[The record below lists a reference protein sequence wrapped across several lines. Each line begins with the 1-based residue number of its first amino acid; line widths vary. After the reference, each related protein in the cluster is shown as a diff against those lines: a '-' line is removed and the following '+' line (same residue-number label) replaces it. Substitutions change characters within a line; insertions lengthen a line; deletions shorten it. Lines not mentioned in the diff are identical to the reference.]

1 MNKKHVAL
9 IDSIVDS
16 LISRIINGEYPVGA
30 KLSENKV
37 SEEFNCSR
45 TPVREAFK
53 KLEIYNIVEIIPHSG
68 TYVRDLSDKENKE
81 VTEIRAALESLAF
94 RLACER
100 GADTTVLRTIQEQ
113 METILAA
120 KDIDFTS
127 YGKVHIL
134 FHRHLVELSVNTLL
148 LKTYNNLNLSVARK
162 LLYAKMNPDEIKLTN
177 KEHSKI
183 IEYLENGN
191 VEEGERFMY
200 DHLWLKRNRLLEK

>member
-1 MNKKHVAL
+1 MNNKHAAL

-16 LISRIINGEYPVGA
+16 LISRIIRGEYPVGA

-53 KLEIYNIVEIIPHSG
+53 RLEIYNIVEIIPHSG
-68 TYVRDLSDKENKE
+68 TYVRELSDKENKE
-81 VTEIRAALESLAF
+81 MTEIRAALESLAF

-100 GADTTVLRTIQEQ
+100 GADTMVLRTIQEQ
-113 METILAA
+113 METILSA
-120 KDIDFTS
+120 KEIDFTS
-127 YGKVHIL
+127 YGKAHIL
-134 FHRHLVELSVNTLL
+134 FHRHLVELSGNTLL
-148 LKTYNNLNLSVARK
+148 INTYNNLNLSVARK
-162 LLYAKMNPDEIKLTN
+162 LLYAKMNPKEIKLTN
-177 KEHSKI
+177 KEHGKI
-183 IEYLENGN
+183 IEYLEAGN

>member
-1 MNKKHVAL
+1 MNNKHAAL

-16 LISRIINGEYPVGA
+16 LISRIIRGEYPVGA

-53 KLEIYNIVEIIPHSG
+53 RLEIYNIVEIIPHSG
-68 TYVRDLSDKENKE
+68 TYVRELSDKENKE
-81 VTEIRAALESLAF
+81 MTEIRAALESLAF

-100 GADTTVLRTIQEQ
+100 GADTMVLRTIQEQ
-113 METILAA
+113 METILSA
-120 KDIDFTS
+120 KEIDFTS
-127 YGKVHIL
+127 YGKAHIL
-134 FHRHLVELSVNTLL
+134 FHRHLVELSGNTLL
-148 LKTYNNLNLSVARK
+148 ISTYNNLNLSVARK
-162 LLYAKMNPDEIKLTN
+162 LLYAKMNPEEIKLTN
-177 KEHSKI
+177 KEHGKI
-183 IEYLENGN
+183 IEYLEAGN

>member
-1 MNKKHVAL
+1 MNNKHAAL

-16 LISRIINGEYPVGA
+16 LISRIIRGEYPVGA

-53 KLEIYNIVEIIPHSG
+53 RLEIYNIVEIIPHSG
-68 TYVRDLSDKENKE
+68 TYVRELSDKENKE
-81 VTEIRAALESLAF
+81 MTEIRAALESLAF

-100 GADTTVLRTIQEQ
+100 ESDTMVLRTIQEQ
-113 METILAA
+113 METILSA
-120 KDIDFTS
+120 KEIDFTS
-127 YGKVHIL
+127 YGKAHIL
-134 FHRHLVELSVNTLL
+134 FHRHLVELSGNTLL
-148 LKTYNNLNLSVARK
+148 INTYNNLNLSVARK
-162 LLYAKMNPDEIKLTN
+162 LLYAKMNPEEIKLTN
-177 KEHSKI
+177 KEHGKI
-183 IEYLENGN
+183 IEYLEEGN